1 MNFIVS
7 GQGVFLFSIK
17 KGVEQCSFQI
27 LNQGGNDG
35 LDIYMK
41 TDGILINRVGML
53 DPLVDKNNNKGI
65 SDQSG
70 AYYWCSIDSQNGQI
84 YLGIGE
90 ARIETAVYRY
100 KYQFGTD
107 EERKNNKAFL
117 ESLDYITFPTEITPI
132 RVLRD
137 PITSSIPLAIKPC
150 HAISMNSLAE
160 GLFMNKPHL
169 SVKGQVLYECIGGE
183 QFVLNDDDF
192 PDFSKAIEKSIADP
206 NGWCYKR
213 LQEKSTEFSKDKP
226 DILETYLRITLG
238 QNNGESPGIPY
249 VMEIWPPQHYSPIH
263 NHAGAEAII
272 RVLHGIIQ
280 VALFPF
286 LGSDQPF
293 QTTTFEK
300 DDCTWISPTLNQTH
314 QLHNVNRDTTCVTI
328 QCYMYGTKDIT
339 HYDYFDY
346 IDPNGAVQQYEP
358 DSDMDFRDFKKL
370 MKEEWTNQSKNVD
383 SNQSSQKNV
392 DSNQSSQKI
401 VEAKQTDSSRI
412 MSCFGVSCIKE

>member
-1 MNFIVS
+1 
-7 GQGVFLFSIK
+7 
-17 KGVEQCSFQI
+17 
-27 LNQGGNDG
+27 
-35 LDIYMK
+35 
-41 TDGILINRVGML
+41 
-53 DPLVDKNNNKGI
+53 
-65 SDQSG
+65 
-70 AYYWCSIDSQNGQI
+70 
-84 YLGIGE
+84 
-90 ARIETAVYRY
+90 
-100 KYQFGTD
+100 
-107 EERKNNKAFL
+107 
-117 ESLDYITFPTEITPI
+117 
-132 RVLRD
+132 
-137 PITSSIPLAIKPC
+137 
-150 HAISMNSLAE
+150 MNSLAE

-263 NHAGAEAII
+263 NHAGAEAVI
-272 RVLHGIIQ
+272 RVLHGTIQ

-314 QLHNVNRDTTCVTI
+314 QLYNPNHDTTCVTI
-328 QCYMYGTKDIT
+328 QCYMYGNKDVS

-346 IDPNGAVQQYEP
+346 IDYTGKKQQYEP
-358 DSDMDFRDFKKL
+358 DSDMDFLKFKETMMEEWKNRKAFDREQAKVL
-370 MKEEWTNQSKNVD
+370 KNKKEEQSPPKRNFW
-383 SNQSSQKNV
+383 QSLFLRNRFI
-392 DSNQSSQKI
+392 N
-401 VEAKQTDSSRI
+401 
-412 MSCFGVSCIKE
+412 